1 MFRGLAGM
9 AGVNS
14 GWGWFSWRFC
24 SLQRR
29 FRHIDPVGSSGAA
42 SHARQQSAPA
52 QDEGLGLAMFRAD
65 GFVSLD
71 AGLREG
77 IIDTKP
83 FFARGAKLI
92 INARCGKKGYVDVEI
107 ADEV

>member
-1 MFRGLAGM
+1 
-9 AGVNS
+9 
-14 GWGWFSWRFC
+14 
-24 SLQRR
+24 
-29 FRHIDPVGSSGAA
+29 
-42 SHARQQSAPA
+42 
-52 QDEGLGLAMFRAD
+52 MFRAD